1 MRGVDFLINFKHPEK
16 KPTVFTV
23 GFL

>member
-1 MRGVDFLINFKHPEK
+1 MRGVDFLLDSK

-23 GFL
+23 GFH